1 MLRRLSGTSIS
12 RWHGDNLGWHGANLA
27 LKRSDGSDFPA
38 LLPSPG
44 PLDLMHC
51 LDMPTSPVEATRTE
65 NSSLCL
71 ETLTVELL
79 FEILDH
85 MDLQDALRFRLVSRH
100 CADVVLMAPSILKRL
115 LRHTKA
121 PLPFSPKPI
130 QSLAGKEVIS
140 LCRRAFALEANWQRK
155 LDRLR
160 AHSFFPLHR
169 PYQVSIAPGGRY
181 LITAYHSTS
190 GEEHFIGLYDLE
202 NPHGIACIASCPT
215 ETPLD
220 SLTTS
225 WMEIKGKTG
234 IAITWVRELPAKKS
248 VVRSP

>member
-1 MLRRLSGTSIS
+1 MVRRLSPTSIS
-12 RWHGDNLGWHGANLA
+12 RWHGDNVV
-27 LKRSDGSDFPA
+27 LKQSDGSDFPA
-38 LLPSPG
+38 LLPSPT
-44 PLDLMHC
+44 PLDLTHFV
-51 LDMPTSPVEATRTE
+51 DTPESPVSVKCTDKP
-65 NSSLCL
+65 SLML
-71 ETLTVELL
+71 ETLTIELL

-100 CADVVLMAPSILKRL
+100 LAHVVLMAPSILKRL

-160 AHSFFPLHR
+160 AHSFFPLYR
-169 PYQVSIAPGGRY
+169 PYQISIAPGGRY

-215 ETPLD
+215 ETPL
-220 SLTTS
+220 STLTTS
-225 WMEIKGKTG
+225 WMEIKGKIG
-234 IAITWVRELPAKKS
+234 IAITWVRELPVKKS
-248 VVRSP
+248 VVTSP